1 MKQILSM
8 LPSAVTLGNLCC
20 GFLSILE
27 VHERHFAAG
36 AWMILL
42 AMIFDIMDGRVA
54 RLTKTTGRFG
64 EELDSLADLV
74 SFGVAPAFLFYERFM
89 GKFGFPGLILSCI
102 FVFCGALRLARFNV
116 QASSDV
122 FSGLPIPGGAAII
135 SSLVVYGEKMGYPFP
150 ADWQPKVYAVVMSI
164 TAMLMISNF
173 EYPAY
178 KKKGAGKHLPKKLV
192 MAAVLLVALF
202 TAPHMMFL
210 SIAVLYAVLGPLIR
224 VKDGFLRLTL
234 VNLCEEKLRNRKA
247 KNDETGT

>member
-1 MKQILSM
+1 M

-20 GFLSILE
+20 GFISILKVSE
-27 VHERHFAAG
+27 GKFAAG

-54 RLTKTTGRFG
+54 RLTKATCRFG

-74 SFGVAPAFLFYERFM
+74 SFGVAPAFLFYQKFDFM
-89 GKFGFPGLILSCI
+89 ANFGRAGLILACI

-116 QASSDV
+116 QASSDF
-122 FSGLPIPGGAAII
+122 FSGLPIPAAAAIV

-150 ADWQPKVYAVVMSI
+150 QAWQPKVYAVVMSI
-164 TAMLMISNF
+164 AAMLMISNF

-178 KKKGAGKHLPKKLV
+178 KKKGVGKYLIQKLV
-192 MAAVLLVALF
+192 IAVGLLVALF
-202 TAPHMMFL
+202 TVPHTLFL
-210 SIAVLYAVLGPLIR
+210 SISVIYAVLGPLIK

-234 VNLCEEKLRNRKA
+234 VNLCEEKLRNRGAKRGEKA
-247 KNDETGT
+247 T